1 MAQEPARSRAVGLI
15 PLHVL
20 ERVPG
25 FTPGGTA
32 WATRLAGGT
41 MNATYRVETSAGR
54 FIARIHNPS
63 AASLGADHEREARL
77 HAAAAAAGLAPAL
90 IHVDAHFGFAIMEQ
104 VPGPT
109 WVAEDFGRADRLGQ
123 LGAALHALHSVP
135 APTVA
140 PFDLEASL
148 VRLATRLTT
157 LSVAEAPEVAQL
169 MERARA
175 ALRLTGS
182 SQRPAAIVHNDLYHG
197 NLIGSDRLYLV
208 DWEYAAV
215 ADPLLDLACV
225 LAYYPQASPHRDTLM
240 DSSRLGRVASPEM
253 LGALTWLFMLV
264 SWFWY
269 RIRGLDGPVPQ
280 TDLAAERD
288 LRARLG

>member
-15 PLHVL
+15 PAHVL
-20 ERVPG
+20 EHVPG
-25 FTPGGTA
+25 FTPNGTA

-54 FIARIHNPS
+54 FVVRVHNAS
-63 AASLGADHEREARL
+63 ASALGANHEREARL

-90 IHVDAHFGFAIMEQ
+90 IHVDPRFAFMIMEQ

-123 LGAALHALHSVP
+123 LGAALRSLHSVP

-148 VRLATRLTT
+148 TRLAARLTGR
-157 LSVAEAPEVAQL
+157 SPADAPDVEQL
-169 MERARA
+169 MDRARTE
-175 ALRLTGS
+175 LRLTGS
-182 SQRPAAIVHNDLYHG
+182 SQRPATIVHNDLYHG

-225 LAYYPQASPHRDTLM
+225 LAYYPQAIPQRDTLM
-240 DSSRLGRVASPEM
+240 DSSGLGRVASREM
-253 LGALTWLFMLV
+253 LSAATWLFVLV

-269 RIRGLDGPVPQ
+269 RIRRLDGPVPQ
-280 TDLAAERD
+280 TDIAAEIA

>member
-1 MAQEPARSRAVGLI
+1 MAQEPARARALGLI

-20 ERVPG
+20 AHVPG
-25 FTPGGTA
+25 FTPSGTA

-63 AASLGADHEREARL
+63 AVALGADHEREARL

-90 IHVDAHFGFAIMEQ
+90 IHVDPGFAFVVMEQ

-109 WVAEDFGRADRLGQ
+109 WVLEDFGRPERLGQ

-135 APTVA
+135 VPAVA
-140 PFDLEASL
+140 PFDVEASL
-148 VRLATRLTT
+148 VRLAGHLTT
-157 LSVAEAPEVAQL
+157 RSLEETPEVAQL
-169 MERARA
+169 MDRARKTVP
-175 ALRLTGS
+175 LVGS
-182 SQRPAAIVHNDLYHG
+182 SRRPAAIVHNDLYHG

-215 ADPLLDLACV
+215 SDPLLDLACV
-225 LAYYPQASPHRDTLM
+225 LAYYPEAAPHREALL
-240 DSSRLGRVASPEM
+240 DSSRLGRIASPEM
-253 LGALTWLFMLV
+253 LTAATWLFMLM

-269 RIRGLDGPVPQ
+269 RIRRLDGPVPESN
-280 TDLAAERD
+280 LAAERH